1 MIDTLY
7 YRTKSRASGFLCAA
21 IGFLVAAAL
30 LLAAAPARPA
40 LAGPDPFGALR
51 QRLVSDGFGLEN
63 LEGLYGREAVFFDV
77 EGVSLFFRHSEAKL
91 NYERFTSETAIREAG
106 GYMQRFGASLAEAE
120 RSFGVEREV
129 VTAILLVETWLGNYL
144 GQRLVFNTLSTLAAL
159 DEPDQSE
166 FLWQRIPEEGRLE
179 RTAFDEKVRRKS
191 GWAYDEL
198 KALLR
203 YAAREEMDPLA
214 IRGSY
219 AGALGIAQF
228 MPSNAL
234 RLARDG
240 NGDGRVDLFEHAD
253 AIASV
258 ANYLRS
264 NGWRPRLTG
273 KRAERVILRYNYSRY
288 YAAAVL
294 KIAERLKGTG

>member
-1 MIDTLY
+1 MGIDM
-7 YRTKSRASGFLCAA
+7 ASTVRRLAIWLAIASFLLSVTMWHQSA
-21 IGFLVAAAL
+21 
-30 LLAAAPARPA
+30 LAAADRF
-40 LAGPDPFGALR
+40 DALR
-51 QRLVSDGFGLEN
+51 LRLVSDGFNRDRLRA
-63 LEGLYGREAVFFDV
+63 LYGRSEVLFDV

-91 NYERFTSETAIREAG
+91 NYGRFTTEAAILEAG
-106 GYMQRFGASLAEAE
+106 RYMQRFGASLAEAE
-120 RSFGVEREV
+120 RTFGVDREV
-129 VTAILLVETWLGNYL
+129 ITAILLVETWLGNYL

-159 DEPDQSE
+159 DEPAQRE
-166 FLWQRIPEEGRLE
+166 QLWRQIPEEVRLE
-179 RTAFDEKVRRKS
+179 RAAFDEKVRRKS

-198 KALLR
+198 KALLS

-240 NGDGRVDLFEHAD
+240 NRDGRIDLFEHAD

-258 ANYLRS
+258 ANYLRN
-264 NGWRPRLTG
+264 NGWRPRLAG
-273 KRAERVILRYNYSRY
+273 ERAERVILRYNYSRY
-288 YAAAVL
+288 YAATVL
-294 KIAERLKGTG
+294 KIAGRLKGAG